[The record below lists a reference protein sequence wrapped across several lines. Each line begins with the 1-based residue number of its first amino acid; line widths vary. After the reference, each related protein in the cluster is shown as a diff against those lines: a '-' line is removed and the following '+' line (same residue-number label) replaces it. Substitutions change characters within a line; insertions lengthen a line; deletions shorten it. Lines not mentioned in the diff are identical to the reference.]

1 MRKHNKTFHIRFTES
16 EYEKL
21 CSLSERTGLPKS
33 TYVRFMIK
41 GQVPRNRPSPDYYA
55 MTKQLYRIG
64 TLLNQIAARAH
75 TTSYIDT
82 KQLEEV
88 LIMQRQAL
96 LDIQKAVLLPEAM
109 DTETVLHHAKE
120 LEVLDKQTEPSPESM
135 VWDIANDKEVDE

>member
-1 MRKHNKTFHIRFTES
+1 MRKHNKTFHIRFTKS

-41 GQVPRNRPSPDYYA
+41 GQIPRDRPSPDYYA

-75 TTSYIDT
+75 TTNYIDA
-82 KQLEEV
+82 KQLEEA
-88 LIMQRQAL
+88 LMMHRQAL
-96 LDIQKAVLLPEAM
+96 LDIQEAVLLPEAM

-120 LEVLDKQTEPSPESM
+120 LEVLGEQTEPSTEPM
-135 VWDIANDKEVDE
+135 V

>member
-41 GQVPRNRPSPDYYA
+41 GQFPKDLPSPDYHA

-75 TTSYIDT
+75 TTSYIDA
-82 KQLEEV
+82 KQLEETI
-88 LIMQRQAL
+88 IMHRQAL
-96 LDIQKAVLLPEAM
+96 LDIQEAVLLPEAM
-109 DTETVLHHAKE
+109 DTEAVLQHAKE
-120 LEVLDKQTEPSPESM
+120 LEVLDEQTEPSPEPM
-135 VWDIANDKEVDE
+135 VRDIANDKEVDE

>member
-33 TYVRFMIK
+33 NYIRFMIK
-41 GQVPRNRPSPDYYA
+41 GQVPRDRPSPDYYV

-64 TLLNQIAARAH
+64 TLLNQIAARAN
-75 TTSYIDT
+75 TTGYIDAKRLGET
-82 KQLEEV
+82 
-88 LIMQRQAL
+88 IMMHRQAL

-109 DTETVLHHAKE
+109 DTETVLQHAKE
-120 LEVLDKQTEPSPESM
+120 LEILGEQTEPSTKPM
-135 VWDIANDKEVDE
+135 VWDITNNKEVGK

>member
-33 TYVRFMIK
+33 TYIRFMIK
-41 GQVPRNRPSPDYYA
+41 GQVPRDRPSPDYYV

-64 TLLNQIAARAH
+64 TLLNQIAARVH
-75 TTSYIDT
+75 TTGYIDA
-82 KQLEEV
+82 KQLGET
-88 LIMQRQAL
+88 IMMHRQAL
-96 LDIQKAVLLPEAM
+96 LDIQKAVLLPGAM

-120 LEVLDKQTEPSPESM
+120 LEVLEEQTEPSTEPM
-135 VWDIANDKEVDE
+135 VWDIPNNKEVDE